1 MKTRNKALV
10 LTLCA
15 VLLVVAT
22 VMGTLAYLTAETG
35 PVTNTFTVGKVDIEL
50 KETKTPD
57 ADGKRNFKMVPG
69 CEIEKDPKVTVQTG
83 IEACWL
89 FVKMDKANDVDNY
102 LTITVADGWTQL
114 KDDSNAVVPGV
125 YYRKVEANQI
135 GTAFSV
141 LANDKVTVKD
151 TVTTTMMQTAEQK
164 APTLTFKAYACQLT
178 KDGTTDFTAAEAWD
192 QVKPTATP

>member
-22 VMGTLAYLTAETG
+22 VMGTLAYLTAETQEI
-35 PVTNTFTVGKVDIEL
+35 TNTFTVGKVEIEL
-50 KETKTPD
+50 KETKTD
-57 ADGKRNFKMVPG
+57 FKMVPG
-69 CEIEKDPKVTVQTG
+69 CEIEKDPKVTVKTG
-83 IEACWL
+83 SEACWL

-114 KDDSNAVVPGV
+114 KDANNADVPGV
-125 YYRKVEANQI
+125 YYRRVEANEI

-151 TVTTTMMQTAEQK
+151 TVTTAMMQTAQQTP
-164 APTLTFKAYACQLT
+164 PTLTFKAYACQLSNVS
-178 KDGTTDFTAAEAWD
+178 TAAEAW
-192 QVKPTATP
+192 ATVNP

>member
-22 VMGTLAYLTAETG
+22 VMGTLAYLTDTTQEI
-35 PVTNTFTVGKVDIEL
+35 TNTFTVGKVEIEL
-50 KETKTPD
+50 KETKT
-57 ADGKRNFKMVPG
+57 NFKMVPG
-69 CEIEKDPKVTVQTG
+69 CEIEKDPKVTVKEG
-83 IEACWL
+83 SEACWL
-89 FVKMDKANDVDNY
+89 FVKMDKANDVENY
-102 LTITVADGWTQL
+102 LNITVADGWTQL
-114 KDDSNAVVPGV
+114 KDANNADVTGV

-151 TVTTTMMQTAEQK
+151 TVTTAMMQAAEQN
-164 APTLTFKAYACQLT
+164 APTLTFKAYACQLSNVNT
-178 KDGTTDFTAAEAWD
+178 PAEAWATLN
-192 QVKPTATP
+192 PTNP